1 MTKRLYVL
9 WRHFSSWFLYAII
22 ALGSLQEFSVGL
34 ADLLPRWVLVALAFA
49 ALAAKLF
56 PQKVPQQPTISE
68 VVEDRRRA

>member
-22 ALGSLQEFSVGL
+22 ALGSAQEFAFGL
-34 ADLLPRWVLVALAFA
+34 SDYLPRWSLVVLAVCAVIC
-49 ALAAKLF
+49 KLI
-56 PQKVPQQPTISE
+56 PQKPLQQPTVSE